1 MAMTIQDI
9 SKLSIFI
16 WNLAWL
22 YNGFWHGYIAMTIQD
37 ISKLSIFIW
46 ILAWLYSN
54 DHTGY
59 KQVEHIYLDFGMVIW
74 Q

>member
-1 MAMTIQDI
+1 MTIQDI

-22 YNGFWHGYIAMTIQD
+22 YG
-37 ISKLSIFIW
+37 
-46 ILAWLYSN
+46 N